1 MATPKKAAPK
11 GCAADIVNTSGSR
24 APFHFNEDCDV
35 VERRVDLTT
44 IQSDLKGNLMDL
56 TAIRDV
62 ASNILQFLDS
72 QRVPYY
78 GSNVDTAEDR
88 CGIIYELDDVA
99 RETSHALGDVKII
112 LELIQKRITG

>member
-1 MATPKKAAPK
+1 MATPKKTAPT
-11 GCAADIVNTSGSR
+11 GRAVDIVNTAGNR
-24 APFHFNEDCDV
+24 APISFDESCDV

-62 ASNILQFLDS
+62 ANNILQSLDS

-99 RETSHALGDVKII
+99 RATNHALGDVKII